1 MHRASRFGGSQVG
14 ESVQIQAPGFLTA
27 LRVRDYRLVWIS
39 SFLSSSA
46 YWGLLIGRNWL
57 VLNLSHSAGWV
68 GLATFANMV
77 PFFLATPLGGL
88 LSDRIDRRKLV
99 VVAQGFSLLSALGLA
114 VLLLAGVIEPWQ
126 VVAFS
131 FLNGCARA
139 IETPA
144 AAAIIPNLVRKEF
157 LLNAIALASVATFGS
172 RLFGSL
178 AGGGLQGWLST
189 SSLFLF
195 VAALWLLAM
204 GFMLPVR
211 ASMEYLNEHVGK
223 RGGNWRQTLQT
234 LRYVASTPMISLVF
248 LIVALH
254 CALTMSVDAVEPTFV
269 KQALHGGSG
278 VYSLIVMAFGA
289 GSLVGT
295 FALAGMQSSAS
306 KGRLLLIT
314 GIGSGVSTA
323 LLGISPVAVTA
334 LFASALM
341 GATQGMFMAIANT
354 LVQEVVPDRL
364 RGRVSSAYLMVTG
377 GVMSF
382 ANLGGGYLADRVGV
396 QAVLIVPAAGFVL
409 LLLVIS
415 GVRPN
420 LRQIYRTGTLEAVQT
435 AA

>member
-1 MHRASRFGGSQVG
+1 MSKSA
-14 ESVQIQAPGFLTA
+14 ESVKPGFTTA
-27 LRVRDYRLVWIS
+27 LRLRDYRLVWIS
-39 SFLSSSA
+39 TFLSSSA

-57 VLNLSHSAGWV
+57 MVNLSQSLSRSAGWV

-88 LSDRIDRRKLV
+88 LSDRVDRRKLV
-99 VVAQGFSLLSALGLA
+99 VVSQGGSLVSAVGLA
-114 VLLLAGVIEPWQ
+114 VLAFAGLIQPWH
-126 VVAFS
+126 VVALS

-139 IETPA
+139 VETPTE
-144 AAAIIPNLVRKEF
+144 AAIIPNLVRKEF

-172 RLFGSL
+172 RLVGSL
-178 AGGGLQGWLST
+178 AGGGIQGWLNV
-189 SSLFLF
+189 SSLFVFSAL
-195 VAALWLLAM
+195 LWLVAM

-211 ASMEYLNEHVGK
+211 MPLEYLDQQHREA
-223 RGGNWRQTLQT
+223 GGNWRQTLQT
-234 LRYVASTPMISLVF
+234 LRYVARTPMISLVF
-248 LIVALH
+248 LLVALH

-269 KQALHGGSG
+269 KQVLHGGGG

-295 FALAGMQSSAS
+295 FALAGLQSGEG

-323 LLGISPVAVTA
+323 LLGISPVAVAA
-334 LFASALM
+334 LLASALM
-341 GATQGMFMAIANT
+341 GATQGMFMALANT
-354 LVQEVVPDRL
+354 LVQEVVPDTL

-396 QAVLIVPAAGFVL
+396 EAILIVPSVAFVVL
-409 LLLVIS
+409 LIVIS
-415 GVRPN
+415 GARPN
-420 LRQIYRTGTLEAVQT
+420 LRQIYRTGTLAAVKT
-435 AA
+435 VA